1 MQNNDSG
8 TLRIGHLSTAY
19 HTSFIIMGMRC
30 IEKKLGIKTQWRMSG
45 GGPAIV
51 SALGRGELDLGY
63 IGLPPVMM
71 GIDKGIDVRCVG
83 GGHVEGTV
91 FIANAD
97 MKTLDEVNGDLAALF
112 AQLEGKI
119 IGCPPA
125 GSIHDVII
133 RDCLKRAGVHDVSVR
148 NYEWADLIPEAML
161 DGEIDAAVGTPP
173 LSIAAKNACN
183 AKVIIPAAQL
193 WPYNPSYG
201 IIASRKMID
210 ERPELIEEF
219 LQIHEDACNLIRH
232 HPEKAAAVV
241 EKEVGVMNV
250 DFIMQAYAISPRY
263 CASLPPEYIEST
275 MAFVPVLRDMGYIS
289 RELVADEIFDMRF
302 ARKVHTEPPHY

>member
-1 MQNNDSG
+1 MSNNDSG

-19 HTSFIIMGMRC
+19 HTSFILMGMHC
-30 IEKKLGIKTQWRMSG
+30 IEKKLGIKTQWHMSG

-63 IGLPPVMM
+63 IGLPPVMI

-91 FIANAD
+91 FIGDAG
-97 MKTLDEVNGDLAALF
+97 MKTLDEVNGDLTALF
-112 AQLEGKI
+112 AQIEGGT
-119 IGCPPA
+119 IGCPPS

-133 RDCLKRAGVHDVSVR
+133 RDCLKQSGVCNVSVR
-148 NYEWADLIPEAML
+148 NYDWADLIPEAML

-183 AKVIIPAAQL
+183 AKIIIPAAQL

-210 ERPELIEEF
+210 EQPELIEAF

-232 HPEKAAAVV
+232 QPERAAAVV
-241 EKEVGVMNV
+241 ENEVGVMDV

-263 CASLPPEYIEST
+263 CASLPPEYVQST

-289 RELVADEIFDMRF
+289 RDLGADEIFDMRF
-302 ARKVHTEPPHY
+302 VENVHTERAHY